1 MNSFMARLTSSSLC
15 LSPAT
20 LNCPSSSLISLTSRQ
35 GRTSQSSLAVLAAVS
50 PLVRAILPPSC
61 CLLPSYHLLLPQFQE
76 EDVDLLLQF
85 LTGGMVASSLRDCSQ
100 VLEMLQVLGVDTR
113 NVVLEKKMAEVVKQ
127 ETTVGDTSS
136 EGREDD
142 EEDEVDIVYEGQ
154 SSNVARAERT
164 SFVKV
169 KTEADSIIEADEALA
184 LPDTSRARLPPL
196 SSPTPPPSS
205 SSSSLSS
212 SSVQGYNFLD
222 LVSAGMLAR
231 RKEKRVV
238 EMVRQDME
246 ETSKK
251 MKM

>member
-1 MNSFMARLTSSSLC
+1 M
-15 LSPAT
+15 
-20 LNCPSSSLISLTSRQ
+20 
-35 GRTSQSSLAVLAAVS
+35 
-50 PLVRAILPPSC
+50 
-61 CLLPSYHLLLPQFQE
+61 
-76 EDVDLLLQF
+76 
-85 LTGGMVASSLRDCSQ
+85 
-100 VLEMLQVLGVDTR
+100 LGVDTR

-196 SSPTPPPSS
+196 LSPTPPPSS
-205 SSSSLSS
+205 
-212 SSVQGYNFLD
+212 
-222 LVSAGMLAR
+222 
-231 RKEKRVV
+231 
-238 EMVRQDME
+238 
-246 ETSKK
+246 
-251 MKM
+251 